1 MNAQGNILIV
11 DDEPAIRKVLRGV
24 AERALHL
31 SVTEANDGEEA
42 LSLLSC
48 CNPEVVVTD
57 IRMPGM
63 DGVALLRRIKE
74 IDPAIAVVLVTG
86 YPSLDV
92 AIDAMKEGA
101 SDFLTKPFRLEQ
113 VQVVVEKALREG
125 RLLRENHHLK
135 EEIHRKRAIEELNE
149 KLHRKVKQMAGLC
162 SLGETI
168 AAFPLNRD
176 AILRAMIKEARE
188 ATEAGAVFFVVPGG
202 NGESFR
208 TLFRHPEA
216 DASDEQG
223 GDATDVG
230 FLTQVLRRR
239 MPLIQRAKWKPSD
252 PSSVWVTAQRSS
264 ASRIAVPLLIKGEV
278 MGLLCAWGKVRG
290 EDFDQQDLSCL
301 SELAKRASLG
311 LENKFLYESLYEVL
325 MSTLRS
331 LVSTIEARD
340 PYTKQHSQRVTDLA
354 VLIATQLECTPEQVD
369 TVRVAGYLHDL
380 GKLGVKDSVLLK
392 KDRLTDEE
400 FEQIKAHP
408 VIGEEI
414 IRPIGF
420 LPEERGVIRHH
431 HERWDGK
438 GYPDGI
444 GGEEIPFLARIIT
457 VADAFDAMTSDRPY
471 RPRMSLEKGVEEIL
485 KNQGTQFDPTV
496 VQGFRA
502 VLPYWA
508 KKLATDEKPNGSS

>member
-1 MNAQGNILIV
+1 MDAQGNILIV

-24 AERALHL
+24 AERALRL
-31 SVTEANDGEEA
+31 CVLEANDGEEA
-42 LSLLSC
+42 LLVLDR

-63 DGVALLRRIKE
+63 DGVALLKRIKE

-113 VQVVVEKALREG
+113 VQVVIEKALREG

-188 ATEAGAVFFVVPGG
+188 ATEADTVSFVVPGG

-208 TLFRHPEA
+208 ILFRHPEA
-216 DASDEQG
+216 EASGEGRDAMDS
-223 GDATDVG
+223 G

-239 MPLIQRAKWKPSD
+239 MPMIERTRWKPSD

-264 ASRIAVPLLIKGEV
+264 ASRVAVPLLIKGEV

-290 EDFDQQDLSCL
+290 GDFDQQDLSCL

-340 PYTKQHSQRVTDLA
+340 PYTRQHSQRVTDLA

-420 LPEERGVIRHH
+420 LPEERAVIRHH

-438 GYPDGI
+438 GYPDGLK
-444 GGEEIPFLARIIT
+444 GEEIPLLARIIT

-471 RPRMSLEKGVEEIL
+471 RPRMSLETGVEEIL
-485 KNQGTQFDPTV
+485 KNQGTQFDPMV
-496 VQGFRA
+496 VQGFSA
-502 VLPYWA
+502 VLPRWA
-508 KKLATDEKPNGSS
+508 KRLASDEEPDGSS